1 LNPESVMIALA
12 IIHPS
17 SAAGPRLLSAAK
29 DAAQTGLAAMGSFQ
43 TRKNQ
48 FSDSFSGPDFSTIYA

>member
-1 LNPESVMIALA
+1 MIALA

-17 SAAGPRLLSAAK
+17 SAAGPRLLPAANV
-29 DAAQTGLAAMGSFQ
+29 AAQTGLAAMGSCQ